1 MNTPQS
7 FLQQHGGAF
16 RLLCRRHIAA
26 ADEKSLFHLESI
38 DAALEALENCL
49 QGTGPDFIEARR
61 ILAACYTA
69 FQEAF
74 NLMESGVLTS
84 DTDPLLK
91 GDLHN
96 AVTALQ
102 RSHFIPIEK

>member
-7 FLQQHGGAF
+7 FLQQHGGNF
-16 RLLCRRHIAA
+16 HLLCRRLIAA
-26 ADEKSLFHLESI
+26 ADEKSMFHLESI
-38 DAALEALENCL
+38 DTAKEALKNCL
-49 QGTGPDFIEARR
+49 QGNVPDFIEARR
-61 ILAACYTA
+61 IISACYVA

-74 NLMESGVLTS
+74 HLESGQLS
-84 DTDPLLK
+84 LENDPMLM

-96 AVTALQ
+96 AITAIL